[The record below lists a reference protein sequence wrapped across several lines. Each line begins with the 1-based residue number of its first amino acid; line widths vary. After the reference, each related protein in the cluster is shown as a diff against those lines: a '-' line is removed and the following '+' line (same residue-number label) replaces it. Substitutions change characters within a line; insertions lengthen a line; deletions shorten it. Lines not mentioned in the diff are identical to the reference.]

1 LKTAK
6 GTLLFPVVASSP
18 AKPGSLPVKSSIV
31 AVLAL
36 AMSTSLLSPRVSS
49 AQEIFGAVRDSVTGA
64 PVRGAVIMVL
74 GANRQPIERRLTS
87 SSGSFSVSTASG
99 VYLRVIRIAYLPF
112 ERRLNQLGASP
123 LVITMVPAGRMIAEV
138 SIRTNPTCPQ
148 RGDQR
153 QALSL
158 WSSATDALL
167 AMVVATA
174 DSGHTGLMTQIMFDR
189 VMAQRGPTILRQSTR
204 RVVTGNV
211 LPIRADRDPEEFVQS
226 GYVTMRPG
234 GATYY
239 APDPEILLDSSFAA
253 THCLSMRGSPRG
265 DTTRIGVAFSPPY
278 HRRSLPDIEGVLW
291 LNRNPLSL
299 HSLEFEYRAVPQVVL
314 NMFAGGRMEFETLS
328 DGVPVITSW
337 QVRSPRLGYLRDGR
351 PLVAEVHETGGLIA
365 DGVLTDGTS
374 WSAPLATLRGR
385 VSNIV
390 TNEPVPDAVVS
401 LDSTDQRMTTDSVG
415 RFFFDQLLP
424 GPYVLRVRDSV
435 AVHPVKVNEDG
446 NIVPDSSSV
455 MQMVT
460 RTATT
465 DLNVQIGLTPFVET
479 ALPWRMPV
487 LGCGLQT
494 SERRFVVIGVVV
506 RPDSTPV
513 PDVPVRLSWSDTTSG
528 VVLETTVDAR
538 ADEGGGFIVCGIPS
552 DRTLGSRVVGPDG
565 RVHTGPTRITRLS
578 PDRKLPAKMR
588 GVALVI
594 PGS

>member
-1 LKTAK
+1 VSTAQDVF
-6 GTLLFPVVASSP
+6 GT
-18 AKPGSLPVKSSIV
+18 
-31 AVLAL
+31 
-36 AMSTSLLSPRVSS
+36 
-49 AQEIFGAVRDSVTGA
+49 VRDSVTGA
-64 PVRGAVIMVL
+64 PVRGAVVMVL
-74 GANRQPIERRLTS
+74 GANRQAIERRLTS
-87 SSGSFSVSTASG
+87 SSGSFSISTASG
-99 VYLRVIRIAYLPF
+99 VYVRVIRIAYLPF

-123 LVITMVPAGRMIAEV
+123 LVITMVPAGRMIEAV
-138 SIRTNPTCPQ
+138 SIRTNPTCP
-148 RGDQR
+148 RRSDQR

-174 DSGHTGLMTQIMFDR
+174 DSGHTGLMTQIMYDR
-189 VMAQRGPTILRQSTR
+189 VMAQRGPRILRQSTR

-211 LPIRADRDPEEFVQS
+211 LPIRADRDPEEFVQN

-265 DTTRIGVAFSPPY
+265 DTTRIGVAFAPPY
-278 HRRSLPDIEGVLW
+278 NRRSLPDIEGVLW

-299 HSLEFEYRAVPQVVL
+299 HSMEFEYRSVPQVVL
-314 NMFAGGRMEFETLS
+314 NMFAGGRLVFETLS
-328 DGVPVITSW
+328 DGVPMISSW

-351 PLVAEVHETGGLIA
+351 PVVAEIHETGGLIA

-390 TNEPVPDAVVS
+390 TNEPVPNAVVS

-435 AVHPVKVNEDG
+435 AVHPVKVNEEG
-446 NIVPDSSSV
+446 NIVPDSAAV

-465 DLNVQIGLTPFVET
+465 DLNVQIGFTPFVET
-479 ALPWRMPV
+479 ALPWRQPV

-513 PDVPVRLSWSDTTSG
+513 PNVPIRLSWADTTSG

-538 ADEGGGFIVCGIPS
+538 SDKGGGFIVCGIPS
-552 DRTLGSRVVGPDG
+552 DRTLRSRVVGPDG
-565 RVHTGPTRITRLS
+565 RVHTGPTRITRVNPS
-578 PDRKLPAKMR
+578 RNLPATLR
-588 GVALVI
+588 AVTLTI
-594 PGS
+594 PGP

>member
-1 LKTAK
+1 MQ
-6 GTLLFPVVASSP
+6 PSVVAS
-18 AKPGSLPVKSSIV
+18 
-31 AVLAL
+31 LAL
-36 AMSTSLLSPRVSS
+36 AISAALVPAQAST
-49 AQEIFGAVRDSVTGA
+49 AQEILGTVRDSVTGV
-64 PVRGAVIMVL
+64 PVRGAVVMVL
-74 GANRQPIERRLTS
+74 DANRQPIERRLTS
-87 SSGSFSVSTASG
+87 SSGSFRVSTASG
-99 VYLRVIRIAYLPF
+99 VYVRIIRITYLPF
-112 ERRLNQLGASP
+112 ERRLNQLGESP
-123 LVITMVPAGRMIAEV
+123 LVITMVPAGRMIAAV
-138 SIRTNPTCPQ
+138 SIQTNPTCPQ
-148 RGDQR
+148 RSDQR

-167 AMVVATA
+167 AMVVSTA
-174 DSGHTGLMTQIMFDR
+174 DSAHTGLMTQIMYDR
-189 VMAQRGPTILRQSTR
+189 LMAPRGSRIQRQSTR

-211 LPIRADRDPEEFVQS
+211 LPIRADRDPEEFVQR
-226 GYVTMRPG
+226 GYVTLRPG

-239 APDPEILLDSSFAA
+239 APDPETLLDSSFAA

-265 DTTRIGVAFSPPY
+265 DTTRIGVAFAPPY
-278 HRRSLPDIEGVLW
+278 NRRSLPDIEGVLW

-299 HSLEFEYRAVPQVVL
+299 HSLEFEYRGVPQVVL
-314 NMFAGGRMEFETLS
+314 NMFAGGRLEFKTLS
-328 DGVPVITSW
+328 DGIPMISSW
-337 QVRSPRLGYLRDGR
+337 QVRSPRLGYLRDGQ
-351 PLVAEVHETGGLIA
+351 PVIAEVHETGGLIA

-374 WSAPLATLRGR
+374 WSVPLATLRGR

-390 TNEPVPDAVVS
+390 TDQPVPNAVVS
-401 LDSTDQRMTTDSVG
+401 LDSTDQRTTTDSVG
-415 RFFFDQLLP
+415 GFFFDQLLP

-446 NIVPDSSSV
+446 NIVPDSSAV

-513 PDVPVRLSWSDTTSG
+513 PNVPVRLSWSDTTSG

-538 ADEGGGFIVCGIPS
+538 ADDGGGFIVCGIPS

-578 PDRKLPAKMR
+578 PDRKLPATMR

-594 PGS
+594 PR